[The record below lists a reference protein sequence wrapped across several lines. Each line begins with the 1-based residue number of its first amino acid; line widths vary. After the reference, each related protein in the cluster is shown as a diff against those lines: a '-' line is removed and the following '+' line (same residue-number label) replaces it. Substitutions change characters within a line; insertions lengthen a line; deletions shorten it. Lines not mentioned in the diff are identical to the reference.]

1 MPNIIHVSG
10 TPQERGKQLG
20 ELWRDDMSVAFLKW
34 TEHFEALGHD
44 ADAIAQRLAESI
56 AWDLAEKHTPE
67 IVDELKAT
75 AVASGLEWK
84 VISALS
90 LLDESWAATGG
101 AACTAIAVTRPNM
114 RSVGQNMDLPA
125 WTHGLARVA
134 VHEESSGI
142 KVGCVTYPGMPATC
156 GANSAGLGV
165 AVNALEHLP
174 VQEAGVP
181 VAFITRT
188 ILSMSDALEAADF
201 LTSIPHGVGQ
211 SYTVLDPQH
220 LVRIEA
226 AADQVVDL
234 PTEGLVFGHSNHA
247 LGRADVMSESSR
259 LRLDAVDSASDSI
272 LDHNDVMTVLLNR
285 ETGVCMTPG
294 RWDNNLYSFASFVS
308 NVNESAL
315 WVNLD
320 PAGSGKFEQILH

>member
-1 MPNIIHVSG
+1 M
-10 TPQERGKQLG
+10 
-20 ELWRDDMSVAFLKW
+20 VAAFSKW
-34 TEHFEALGHD
+34 SAHFEGLGHD

-56 AWDLAEKHTPE
+56 AWELAEKHTPE
-67 IVDELKAT
+67 IVQELKAT
-75 AVASGLEWK
+75 SAASGLEWK
-84 VISALS
+84 VIAALS

-101 AACTAIAVTRPNM
+101 AACTAIAITRKGM

-134 VHEESSGI
+134 VHQETSGI
-142 KVGCVTYPGMPATC
+142 SVGCVTYPGMPATC
-156 GANSAGLGV
+156 GANSAGLGL

-188 ILSMSDALEAADF
+188 ILSMTDALEAADF
-201 LTSIPHGVGQ
+201 LKSIPHGVGQ
-211 SYTVLDPQH
+211 SYTVLDRQN

-226 AADQVVDL
+226 AADGIVELSTQG
-234 PTEGLVFGHSNHA
+234 EVFGHSNHA
-247 LGRADVMSESSR
+247 LGRADVVSESSL
-259 LRLDAVDSASDSI
+259 LRLLAVESASDSI
-272 LDHNDVMTVLLNR
+272 LDQNDVMAVLLNR
-285 ETGVCMTPG
+285 ESGVCMTPG

-308 NVNESAL
+308 NVHEGAL

-320 PAGSGKFEQILH
+320 PAGAGKFAQILH